1 MQADCI
7 RKLIVAEAS
16 LFKNIEY
23 DIVNISTQ
31 METMDSQKDTELF
44 VEEKKNNQN
53 HRIV

>member
-1 MQADCI
+1 MQSDCI

-31 METMDSQKDTELF
+31 MESLDSQKDA
-44 VEEKKNNQN
+44 
-53 HRIV
+53 